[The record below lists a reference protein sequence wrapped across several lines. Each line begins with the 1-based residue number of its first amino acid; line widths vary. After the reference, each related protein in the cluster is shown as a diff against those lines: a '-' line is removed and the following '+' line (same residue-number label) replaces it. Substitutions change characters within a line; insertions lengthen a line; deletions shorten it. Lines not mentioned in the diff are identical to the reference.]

1 MPSMNVEYRQA
12 ELEEFLAEWFTDPEP
27 QDEPPCSRGNLQGI
41 FGAATGAG
49 SLSDDEILDR
59 APNAVNGQKFT
70 RLFNGDTSAHPSQS
84 EADLALCDMLAFW
97 TGRDADQMD
106 RLFRQ
111 SGLYRKKWDERRGR
125 DTYGN
130 LTIQKAIAG
139 CREFYSG
146 SGADRGYES
155 TGGAFADFRDHRQL
169 EGEQGQDK
177 QERSNPRRFRLLH
190 INEVVS
196 DLRPPEYLIDGV
208 VETGTLGELFGDPG
222 TFKTFVLL
230 SMLLSVASGQPW
242 YGHAVKQG
250 PVVYI
255 VGEGR
260 QGIARRL
267 LAWGKYHGMDVSTL
281 PFFISSMPAALTD
294 PASAAEVAATIAEVT
309 EQHGAPVAIAI
320 DTLARN
326 FGPGD
331 ENSTKDMG
339 AFISNLDRYLGN
351 SCVRMVVHHSG
362 HGDKTRSRGNSAL
375 KGALDFEFNLSKKT
389 GGKKDDIT
397 VEMWCTK
404 MKDLPEWQRP
414 KVFEPRTVTLN
425 DDLLDPIQSVV
436 LEEVDRVIEE
446 TSVAGSA
453 KMQAAVDLL
462 QELYSSHR
470 GDLEASGNDPNDAKV
485 TKGEWRDA
493 CVDRGLYKRP
503 STYTMMTA
511 AAERGLIEIDDAY
524 VFLKVSEV

>member
-1 MPSMNVEYRQA
+1 MSDFFADGRPLPTEPPPERDAEAEKQRLPDKAESLAAARRLINAVAPTPPLPKGAEENEAFAEGLRQA
-12 ELEEFLAEWFTDPEP
+12 DEQRAIINERAAEALAPLLVGKALKLAEKL
-27 QDEPPCSRGNLQGI
+27 G
-41 FGAATGAG
+41 
-49 SLSDDEILDR
+49 
-59 APNAVNGQKFT
+59 
-70 RLFNGDTSAHPSQS
+70 
-84 EADLALCDMLAFW
+84 
-97 TGRDADQMD
+97 ADQ
-106 RLFRQ
+106 
-111 SGLYRKKWDERRGR
+111 
-125 DTYGN
+125 
-130 LTIQKAIAG
+130 
-139 CREFYSG
+139 
-146 SGADRGYES
+146 
-155 TGGAFADFRDHRQL
+155 
-169 EGEQGQDK
+169 GEVEPHQ
-177 QERSNPRRFRLLH
+177 NFRLLH
-190 INEVVS
+190 IGEVVG
-196 DLRPPEYLIDGV
+196 DIRPPEYLIDGV
-208 VETGTLGELFGDPG
+208 IETETLGELFGDPG
-222 TFKTFVLL
+222 SCKTFVAL
-230 SMLLSVASGQPW
+230 SMLLCVASGRSW

-511 AAERGLIEIDDAY
+511 AAERGLIEMDDAY